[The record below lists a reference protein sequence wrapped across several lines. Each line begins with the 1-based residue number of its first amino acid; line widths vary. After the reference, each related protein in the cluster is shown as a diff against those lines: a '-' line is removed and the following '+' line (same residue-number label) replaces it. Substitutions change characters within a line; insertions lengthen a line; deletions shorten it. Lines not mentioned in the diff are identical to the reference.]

1 MGDGPDD
8 GGVPGLVRPLPSD
21 RRPASP
27 GVVRGSAAWGALAR
41 LIPVVGLRAP
51 RPLVQD
57 VLRASTPGAGAAAPA
72 RSDTLADVWWG
83 A

>member
-8 GGVPGLVRPLPSD
+8 TGVPGLVRPLPSD
-21 RRPASP
+21 RRPALP
-27 GVVRGSAAWGALAR
+27 RRGAGSAAWGVLVWP
-41 LIPVVGLRAP
+41 IPVMGLWAH

-72 RSDTLADVWWG
+72 RSDTLVDVRWG